1 MNDIYDQ
8 LLVKKDDL
16 EIKFNDG
23 IQLERQR
30 IAANK
35 IDFEIPSQYKE
46 LLLLSNGFAVLDYN
60 CEVYKLKESIEL
72 SMINED
78 RTINLRKLD
87 IGMFWGDS
95 IYIDQNNMISISFQ
109 GIDDPVDINM
119 TFKAFLQKNIDRDF
133 EIFWDE
139 EINVFA

>member
-46 LLLLSNGFAVLDYN
+46 LLLLSNGFAVLDYKG
-60 CEVYKLKESIEL
+60 Y
-72 SMINED
+72 
-78 RTINLRKLD
+78 RR
-87 IGMFWGDS
+87 
-95 IYIDQNNMISISFQ
+95 QNDHGGQDMS
-109 GIDDPVDINM
+109 
-119 TFKAFLQKNIDRDF
+119 A
-133 EIFWDE
+133 
-139 EINVFA
+139 A